1 MPNGMGAESPPEKT
15 QPGPIK
21 HTMQLH
27 SIIIGNGVYVKYLAL

>member
-1 MPNGMGAESPPEKT
+1 MPNGMGSESPPEKAR
-15 QPGPIK
+15 PGPIK

>member
-15 QPGPIK
+15 RPGPIK